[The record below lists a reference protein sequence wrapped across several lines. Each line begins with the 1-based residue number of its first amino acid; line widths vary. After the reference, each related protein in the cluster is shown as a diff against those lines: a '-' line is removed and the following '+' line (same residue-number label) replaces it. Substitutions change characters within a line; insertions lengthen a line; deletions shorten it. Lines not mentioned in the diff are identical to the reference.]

1 VVAMPGF
8 TTLLTPDEAKERFA
22 RAYTPRPRGTE
33 HVPLAEAFGRVLA
46 EDAVTREDLPAF
58 DRSTVDGFAARAE
71 DVSKAGP
78 QTPAILRLVAEVQ
91 MGETAPV
98 AVGAGQSVRIPTGGM
113 LPPGAD
119 AVVMLEDVDERDGQI
134 AVRRSARPGD
144 NVTHRADDVRRGEVA
159 LRAGARLRPQEVGLL
174 AAIGVTDVPVFVR
187 PRVAIIATGDEIVPA
202 DRTPVGGQV
211 RDVNTYTLAGLIRQ
225 EGGVPQVAGIVEDVY
240 EVLLRALRDAQREA
254 DLVLVSGGSS
264 VGAKDA
270 VARAIGELGRPG
282 VIVHGV
288 SIKPGKPTILALVDG
303 TPIVGLPG
311 HPVSGMVIF
320 DVFVRDVLRGLT
332 GRNDARPF
340 GRVVRARL
348 AQPIPSAG
356 VREDHIRVYLEEQDG
371 ALRAVPVLGKSGII
385 TTMTRADGVV
395 VVPIGQRMLDAGA
408 DVDVHLF
415 AP

>member
-1 VVAMPGF
+1 MPGF
-8 TTLLTPDEAKERFA
+8 TTLLTPQEAKERFA

-33 HVPLAEAFGRVLA
+33 RIPLTEAFGRVLA
-46 EDAVTREDLPAF
+46 EDAVAREDLPAF
-58 DRSTVDGFAARAE
+58 DRSTVDGFAVRAG
-71 DVSKAGP
+71 DVSGAGADA
-78 QTPAILRLVAEVQ
+78 PAALRLVAEVQ
-91 MGETAPV
+91 MGETAPA
-98 AVGAGQSVRIPTGGM
+98 AVREGETVRIPTGGM

-119 AVVMLEDVDERDGQI
+119 AVVMLEDVDERDGRI
-134 AVRRSARPGD
+134 AVRRPARPGD
-144 NVTHRADDVRRGEVA
+144 NLTRRADDVRSGEVA
-159 LRAGARLRPQEVGLL
+159 LRAGTRLRPQDVGLL
-174 AAIGVTDVPVFVR
+174 AAIGVTAVPVYVR

-211 RDVNTYTLAGLIRQ
+211 RDVNTYTLAALVRQ
-225 EGGVPQVAGIVEDVY
+225 EGGVPHVAGIVEDVY
-240 EVLLRALRDAQREA
+240 DVLLRALRDARREA

-270 VARAIGELGRPG
+270 VARAIGELGAPG

-288 SIKPGKPTILALVDG
+288 SIKPGKPTILALVEG
-303 TPIVGLPG
+303 TPIIGLPG

-320 DVFVRDVLRGLT
+320 DVFVRDVLRGLA
-332 GRNDARPF
+332 GRGDVRAF

-356 VREDHIRVYLEEQDG
+356 VREDHIRVYLEQRDG
-371 ALRAVPVLGKSGII
+371 EVHAVPVLGKSGII

-395 VVPIGQRMLDAGA
+395 VVPIGQRVLDAGT

-415 AP
+415 EP